1 MRTASEERIA
11 RYRREGWWGDTH
23 TWQLFE
29 AAARRDPAAIALV
42 DPPNRAAIAG
52 GEPLSLDWAGVRE
65 RALAV
70 AAWLRAEGVAE
81 GDVVIV
87 QLPNTVEAVLCLL
100 AVSALGAIASPAPMQ
115 YGPHELRAIASA
127 VMPRVFVSAE
137 QFRGADPAPACNAV
151 MPAQVRCLALGPE
164 RLLGLP
170 AGEGVMLAQPS
181 ADDVFTLCWT
191 SGTTG
196 APKAVP
202 RSHNQWR
209 AQTVAV
215 IGMGLAPGMRM
226 LCPFPLVNMASLSG
240 FFYPWLEL
248 GGTLLLHHP
257 IDLPVFLAQIA
268 GERVAYT
275 VAPPALLNMLLK
287 QPGLLAA
294 HDLSA
299 LRIVA
304 SGSAPL
310 APWMVRAFQHD
321 HGIAVVNVFGSNEGV
336 SLLSAMGDVP
346 DPGQRAVLFPRY
358 GVPGLAWSNPI
369 ASRIGT
375 RLVDPS
381 REAVVDTPGVVAEL
395 QVTGPNVMDGYLG
408 ATTQDPAVFS
418 ADGWFRSGDLFEI
431 APEDPRFY
439 RFAGRLKEIIVRG
452 GMKISPEELDTLL
465 AGHPSVAEA
474 AFAGY
479 PCTTLGERVGVALV
493 GRGEQIPDLVGVC
506 RYLEGQGLA
515 RMKWPERLLCLPAL
529 PRNPLGKVLRHEIT
543 ARLAAAEPPST
554 GESS

>member
-1 MRTASEERIA
+1 
-11 RYRREGWWGDTH
+11 
-23 TWQLFE
+23 
-29 AAARRDPAAIALV
+29 
-42 DPPNRAAIAG
+42 
-52 GEPLSLDWAGVRE
+52 
-65 RALAV
+65 
-70 AAWLRAEGVAE
+70 
-81 GDVVIV
+81 
-87 QLPNTVEAVLCLL
+87 
-100 AVSALGAIASPAPMQ
+100 
-115 YGPHELRAIASA
+115 
-127 VMPRVFVSAE
+127 
-137 QFRGADPAPACNAV
+137 
-151 MPAQVRCLALGPE
+151 
-164 RLLGLP
+164 
-170 AGEGVMLAQPS
+170 
-181 ADDVFTLCWT
+181 
-191 SGTTG
+191 
-196 APKAVP
+196 
-202 RSHNQWR
+202 
-209 AQTVAV
+209 
-215 IGMGLAPGMRM
+215 
-226 LCPFPLVNMASLSG
+226 
-240 FFYPWLEL
+240 
-248 GGTLLLHHP
+248 
-257 IDLPVFLAQIA
+257 
-268 GERVAYT
+268 
-275 VAPPALLNMLLK
+275 
-287 QPGLLAA
+287 
-294 HDLSA
+294 
-299 LRIVA
+299 
-304 SGSAPL
+304 
-310 APWMVRAFQHD
+310 
-321 HGIAVVNVFGSNEGV
+321 
-336 SLLSAMGDVP
+336 
-346 DPGQRAVLFPRY
+346 VLFPRY

-493 GRGEQIPDLVGVC
+493 GRGEQIPDLVDVC